1 MRYRPDHKDATRTI
15 ILKAGGEVFRARG
28 FAGIGVDGLAK
39 AAKLTSGAF
48 YKHFSSKVE
57 AFREIVAAGMRRVL
71 ARVRYVQAARPGAN
85 EQEEWIDDFISI
97 YMSQAHRAAV
107 AEGCALPS
115 LTVDVSRSDPETR
128 EIYQSGLFDA
138 ARAMTECP
146 PLAGTDDGLDRALA
160 ILALVAGGTSMAR
173 ALHDPVMAD
182 RVAEAVRRAASSL
195 AHSGF
200 AGAAPRRIMSWEPA
214 S

>member
-1 MRYRPDHKDATRTI
+1 MRYRPDQKNATRAV
-15 ILKAGGEVFRARG
+15 ILKAGGEVFRAKG

-48 YKHFSSKVE
+48 YKHFNSKVD
-57 AFREIVAAGMRRVL
+57 AFREVVTVGMQRVVARI
-71 ARVRYVQAARPGAN
+71 RYVQGARSGAN

-97 YMSQAHRAAV
+97 YMSRAHRDAA

-115 LTVDVSRSDPETR
+115 LTVDVSRSDQETR
-128 EIYQSGLFDA
+128 EIYQSGLLDA
-138 ARAMTECP
+138 ARAMAERP
-146 PLAGTDDGLDRALA
+146 PLAGTEDGLDCALA
-160 ILALVAGGTSMAR
+160 ILALVAGGASMSR
-173 ALHDPVMAD
+173 ALRDPAKAD
-182 RVAEAVRRAASSL
+182 RLAEAVRSAASSL
-195 AHSGF
+195 AHTGF